1 MGSQR
6 DVPQADETM
15 TQTAPTAAAAD
26 PHALAARALSERD
39 PRLAALI
46 ARVGPCRL
54 LPPSGLALS
63 TPEAQVRVY
72 FEGLL
77 EAIVSQQLS
86 PKAASTIFA
95 RVKAA
100 ASAPGGAPAF
110 PDAASLL
117 ALPVETLRAA
127 GLSGAKAASVRDLC
141 ERVHAGSLRLQELGS
156 MDDEAII
163 QALSAVRGIGRWTAE
178 MFLMFQ
184 LGRPDVL
191 PVGDLGIQKGMV
203 ALFNLRKLPTP
214 DRMRGLARPWQP
226 YRSIACWYLWRLN
239 EDTPRPPRALERGR
253 PKPKPAAARK
263 AH

>member
-1 MGSQR
+1 
-6 DVPQADETM
+6 M
-15 TQTAPTAAAAD
+15 TQTAPAAAAAD
-26 PHALAARALSERD
+26 PHAAAADPHAAAARALSERD

-46 ARVGPCRL
+46 AKVGPCRL
-54 LPPSGLALS
+54 LPPSALL
-63 TPEAQVRVY
+63 TPEAQARVH

-100 ASAPGGAPAF
+100 ASAPGGPIAF
-110 PDAASLL
+110 PDAAALL

-141 ERVHAGSLRLQELGS
+141 ERVQAGSLRIHELGA
-156 MDDEAII
+156 MDDEAVI

-184 LGRPDVL
+184 LGRPDIL

-214 DRMRGLARPWQP
+214 DRMRSLARSWQP

-239 EDTPRPPRALERGR
+239 EETPRPPR
-253 PKPKPAAARK
+253 PKPKPAARK
-263 AH
+263 AR

>member
-1 MGSQR
+1 
-6 DVPQADETM
+6 M
-15 TQTAPTAAAAD
+15 TQTAPSAAAD
-26 PHALAARALSERD
+26 PHAAAARALSERD

-54 LPPSGLALS
+54 PLSGLP
-63 TPEAQVRVY
+63 TPEVQARAH
-72 FEGLL
+72 FEGIL
-77 EAIVSQQLS
+77 EAIVGQQLS
-86 PKAASTIFA
+86 PRAASTIFA

-100 ASAPGGAPAF
+100 AAAAGGAPAF
-110 PDAASLL
+110 PDAAALL
-117 ALPVETLRAA
+117 ALPTDTLRAA

-141 ERVHAGSLRLQELGS
+141 ERVHAGALRIHDLGA
-156 MDDEAII
+156 MDDEAVI

-184 LGRPDVL
+184 LGRPDIL

-214 DRMRGLARPWQP
+214 DRMRSLARPWQP

-239 EDTPRPPRALERGR
+239 EDTPRALGRGR
-253 PKPKPAAARK
+253 AKPKPAAARK
-263 AH
+263 AR